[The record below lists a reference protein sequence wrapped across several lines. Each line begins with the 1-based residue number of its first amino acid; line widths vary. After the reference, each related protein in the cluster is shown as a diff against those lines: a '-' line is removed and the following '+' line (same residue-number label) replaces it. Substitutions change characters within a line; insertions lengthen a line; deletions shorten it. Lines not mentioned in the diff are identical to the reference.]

1 MLPYKKRILHVSF
14 RERKNEKGCK
24 GEVRTEKEEKLK
36 DGENETIEE
45 EKGDDRSQKQWRK
58 RTKA

>member
-24 GEVRTEKEEKLK
+24 GEVRTEKEEKSK
-36 DGENETIEE
+36 DGENEKINE
-45 EKGDDRSQKQWRK
+45 EKGDGRSQKQWR
-58 RTKA
+58 

>member
-1 MLPYKKRILHVSF
+1 M
-14 RERKNEKGCK
+14 
-24 GEVRTEKEEKLK
+24 RTEKEEKLK

-58 RTKA
+58 RTKGREVTERVIARRE